1 MVQNQCFF
9 VFENPHFFIFSEKKK
24 TPKNF
29 RALRARFFCQYSI
42 QNARF
47 FGQYSIFH
55 IFSAAQR
62 KICIKTDVFF
72 KKPCIFRF
80 VMLFF
85 YGINKTKPTFFQKCG
100 FCQKNKKIKPSNKKH
115 CNLGSRRSPLILP
128 DT

>member
-1 MVQNQCFF
+1 MFF
-9 VFENPHFFIFSEKKK
+9 SFLKTLIFSFSQRKKK

-29 RALRARFFCQYSI
+29 RALRARFFGQYSI

-85 YGINKTKPTFFQKCG
+85 YGINKTKPTFFSKNVG
-100 FCQKNKKIKPSNKKH
+100 FAKKNKKIKPSFFRKMRVKPSNKKH
-115 CNLGSRRSPLILP
+115 WYQVYS
-128 DT
+128 